1 MTKTQFLW
9 EGEGYKTILKQ
20 ILCKLCKAIEFQR
33 TPWEILQEGIW
44 SAKIEAEEG
53 GGVERLQSKV
63 YCSFWEKY
71 KYNYVPNV

>member
-1 MTKTQFLW
+1 MTKTQFLG

-53 GGVERLQSKV
+53 GGGGGWTFTVKSVLQ
-63 YCSFWEKY
+63 FLGEI
-71 KYNYVPNV
+71 